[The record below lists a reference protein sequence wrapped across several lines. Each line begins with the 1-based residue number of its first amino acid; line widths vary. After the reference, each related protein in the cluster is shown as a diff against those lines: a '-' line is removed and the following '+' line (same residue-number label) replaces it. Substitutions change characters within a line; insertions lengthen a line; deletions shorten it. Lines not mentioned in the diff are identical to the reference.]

1 MRTQTYKQTG
11 IRLPENLIVVLKK
24 KAKSH
29 GISFNAY
36 VEGIL
41 TENTKSDVPYIN
53 PDEAVNP
60 LLLSMAGTIPEPTR
74 DELDN
79 DPRLAGA
86 FGL

>member
-1 MRTQTYKQTG
+1 MRTQEYKQTG
-11 IRLPENLIVVLKK
+11 IRLPEKLIVVLKK
-24 KAKSH
+24 KAKSQ

-36 VEGIL
+36 VEHLL
-41 TENTKSDVPYIN
+41 TEKTKNDVPYIS
-53 PDEAVNP
+53 PDEEINP

-74 DELDN
+74 EDLDN